1 MILLMISIIINML
14 LLSLRRKTILIKLL
28 IFVNTLDP
36 DSLPGRSNCEQILII
51 IAGLIHVQNF

>member
-36 DSLPGRSNCEQILII
+36 D
-51 IAGLIHVQNF
+51 